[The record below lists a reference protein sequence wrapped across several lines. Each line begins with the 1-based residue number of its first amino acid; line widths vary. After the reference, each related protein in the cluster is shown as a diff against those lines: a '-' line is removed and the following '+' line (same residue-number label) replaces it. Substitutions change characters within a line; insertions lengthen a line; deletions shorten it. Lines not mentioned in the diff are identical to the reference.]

1 MDTIRVG
8 SFNIKDNSIN
18 RNGGLRPD
26 GINNADLIS
35 DMIKEKEFDLLGT
48 QELTIKYVNALAL
61 RLSNYKFYGNYRYG
75 NLLTSMPFNENNQ
88 IITNRSVLDSKT
100 IKLPWV
106 ADNLR
111 DLTASIVKLS
121 IMPRIATIVIAEN
134 EGHRKICMI
143 NTHLDFKIPSI
154 QIRQLDAIKKL
165 VQKYDQDY
173 DVILTGDFNMQVSDK
188 RFASFINDV
197 KDQIKHV
204 DIASST
210 WHGKHG
216 EEATLDHIF
225 IPKDY
230 KIENAGTIDSNGI
243 SDHDAIFADIKK
255 R

>member
-1 MDTIRVG
+1 MV
-8 SFNIKDNSIN
+8 K
-18 RNGGLRPD
+18 NGLETM
-26 GINNADLIS
+26 IYHESQDL
-35 DMIKEKEFDLLGT
+35 F
-48 QELTIKYVNALAL
+48 
-61 RLSNYKFYGNYRYG
+61 R
-75 NLLTSMPFNENNQ
+75 NNQ
-88 IITNRSVLDSKT
+88 RTM
-100 IKLPWV
+100 
-106 ADNLR
+106 DNDEFKFAMSEYKEYL
-111 DLTASIVKLS
+111 KY
-121 IMPRIATIVIAEN
+121 AEN